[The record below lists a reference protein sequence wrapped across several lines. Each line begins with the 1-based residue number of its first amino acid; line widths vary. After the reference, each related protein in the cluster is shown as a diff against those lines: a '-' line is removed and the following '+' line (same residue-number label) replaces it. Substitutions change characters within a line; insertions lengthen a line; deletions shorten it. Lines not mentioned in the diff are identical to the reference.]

1 VRAQELGA
9 MVNCILL
16 MSLCFTILV
25 QAIKRLITIEPVER
39 SKLTLYIVVGGI
51 GLAINLLGLLIL
63 GSLWDFP
70 LL

>member
-1 VRAQELGA
+1 
-9 MVNCILL
+9 